1 MRQQVNMLVSM
12 STGAKVVLVI
22 IVVPI
27 LATFL
32 WALLRQSIVVIP
44 TGSLGL
50 LVIRGKPTDRVLL
63 PGPHWVPALRKRI
76 AVQYPSIEMSFRAT
90 DAPGA
95 AHAGPTEAFGPAL
108 RVTLGDRAEAVVGY
122 TVRFRLDPERLRSVH
137 DRFGPDGI
145 WAVCRDD
152 SGRAIVGELADPTIS
167 LEDLFGGAR
176 ADLEARLE
184 RVVSAALGS
193 DGMVLTSFSLGSVDL
208 GRTGQVIQAV
218 VRARLELEREE
229 AESAMR
235 MARARH
241 DADLAPQLAAVGE
254 AALRY
259 RQTDLWRD
267 LIGRSEAVALAL
279 PGLSDS
285 SPGMPDSSGR
295 PVDAEP
301 AATPASGGSA

>member
-1 MRQQVNMLVSM
+1 M
-12 STGAKVVLVI
+12 STGAKVVLAL

-32 WALLRQSIVVIP
+32 WSLLRQSIVAIP
-44 TGSLGL
+44 TGKLGV
-50 LVIRGKPTDRVLL
+50 LVVRGKPTDRVLL
-63 PGPHWVPALRKRI
+63 PGPHWVPALRKRT
-76 AVQYPSIEMSFRAT
+76 AVQYPSIEMSLRAT

-95 AHAGPTEAFGPAL
+95 ASAGPTEAFGPAL

-152 SGRAIVGELADPTIS
+152 SGRAIAGELADPGIS
-167 LEDLFGGAR
+167 LEDLFGSAR
-176 ADLEARLE
+176 ADLEARLG
-184 RVVSAALGS
+184 RAVSAALGA
-193 DGMVLTSFSLGSVDL
+193 DGIVLTSFSLGAVDL

-235 MARARH
+235 LARARH
-241 DADLAPQLAAVGE
+241 DAELAPQLVGVGE

-279 PGLSDS
+279 PGMGDS
-285 SPGMPDSSGR
+285 LPGMPEAGSR
-295 PVDAEP
+295 PAEP
-301 AATPASGGSA
+301 EPVAPAEPVSGGAA